1 MAQGLGQPQV
11 LSQELVHMWSRPRLF
26 PQEGEAS
33 PTGMHSK
40 TLPSC
45 LLPGQQVEPCVFCDT
60 DCGPGA
66 MASGQLELISLHRP
80 TSSRH
85 RRVLIL

>member
-45 LLPGQQVEPCVFCDT
+45 LLPGQQVEPVFSVIQT
-60 DCGPGA
+60 VVQGLWQV
-66 MASGQLELISLHRP
+66 AS
-80 TSSRH
+80 
-85 RRVLIL
+85 